1 MRKVPDARP
10 DSIQR
15 ALAMSSLPPA
25 VVPFAEAAIWAAV
38 PGRWQPLF
46 GGFATLGVSVEWH
59 DLQPAAD
66 LDWGRSFHP
75 GSLEICLN
83 FSGIAHFADGG
94 AERELVAGQVAIY
107 TALAAG
113 PRAVRR
119 AGSLHRFLTVEIT
132 PDFLRSQCSGQ
143 LDLLKAPLRRF
154 VRDGQGC
161 PPFLEVAPLG
171 TSLLALRADFVEPP
185 VPQAARAAW
194 YRAKVLEVL
203 AQTVFRADA
212 PGEFFCA
219 KHQRQ
224 NRERVERAR
233 YLLERDLENP
243 PSLEMLAQDVECSPF
258 HLSRIFTEAHGM
270 SIPRFLRTRRIEKAA
285 ELLRSGKMNVTEAA
299 FAVGYAS
306 LSAFNRA
313 FVEQMGC
320 CPGLYPRVRIAGRK
334 AVK

>member
-1 MRKVPDARP
+1 MPDARRSLSHLAP
-10 DSIQR
+10 VMSHSPPAAI
-15 ALAMSSLPPA
+15 ALA
-25 VVPFAEAAIWAAV
+25 EATIWASV
-38 PGRWQPLF
+38 PGVWLPLF
-46 GGFATLGVSVEWH
+46 GGFASHGVSVEWH

-66 LDWGRSFHP
+66 LDWGRSFHV
-75 GSLEICLN
+75 GSLEVCLN
-83 FSGIAHFADGG
+83 FSGFAHFADGA
-94 AERELVAGQVAIY
+94 AERELPPGKVAVY
-107 TALAAG
+107 TAHGGG

-119 AGSLHRFLTVEIT
+119 AGSLHRFLTIEIT
-132 PDFLRSQCSGQ
+132 PDFLRSQCAGQ

-154 VRDGQGC
+154 VRDGLGC
-161 PPFLEVAPLG
+161 PPFLEIAPLG
-171 TSLLALRADFVEPP
+171 TALLALRADFVEPP
-185 VPQAARAAW
+185 VPQSARAAW

-203 AQTVFRADA
+203 AQTVFRADE

-258 HLSRIFTEAHGM
+258 HLSRIFTEETAM

-285 ELLRSGKMNVTEAA
+285 ELLRHGKMNVTEAA

-320 CPGLYPRVRIAGRK
+320 CPGLYPRVKIAGRAAAK
-334 AVK
+334 

>member
-1 MRKVPDARP
+1 
-10 DSIQR
+10 
-15 ALAMSSLPPA
+15 MSSLPPA
-25 VVPFAEAAIWAAV
+25 AVHFAEAAIWATV
-38 PGRWQPLF
+38 PGQWQPLY
-46 GGFATLGVSVEWH
+46 GGFASLGVSVEWH
-59 DLQPAAD
+59 DLQPADD

-83 FSGIAHFADGG
+83 FSGWARFADGL
-94 AERELVAGQVAIY
+94 AERELPPGHVGIY
-107 TALAAG
+107 TAQAAG
-113 PRAVRR
+113 PRAVRH
-119 AGSLHRFLTVEIT
+119 AGSLHRFLTLELT
-132 PDFLRSQCSGQ
+132 PDFLRSQCAGQ

-154 VRDGQGC
+154 VRDGQSC
-161 PPFLEVAPLG
+161 PPFLEIAPLG
-171 TSLLALRADFVEPP
+171 TSLLALRPDFVEPP

-203 AQTVFRADA
+203 AQTVFRADE

-243 PSLEMLAQDVECSPF
+243 PSLEMLAQDVECSTF
-258 HLSRIFTEAHGM
+258 HLSRIFTEETGM
-270 SIPRFLRTRRIEKAA
+270 SIPKFLRTRRIEKAA
-285 ELLRSGKMNVTEAA
+285 EFLRQGKMNVTEAA

-313 FVEQMGC
+313 FVEQLGC
-320 CPGLYPRVRIAGRK
+320 CPGLYPRVRIAGRAAGK
-334 AVK
+334 